1 MTFIT
6 FFYIYYIAYD
16 HLKIH
21 CQKGVQDFSIFDFL
35 AKNNFRNLELTLI
48 IQLIALYTEYSLRR
62 LNLYNN
68 SAYVKKNY
76 RYQIK
81 RTPTNPMPL

>member
-35 AKNNFRNLELTLI
+35 AKKQFQKLRTNTYNTIDCI
-48 IQLIALYTEYSLRR
+48 IYSLRR

-76 RYQIK
+76 HYQIK